1 MTSVKTPEEIQIMR
15 VGGAKIGKILQ
26 ELLSMSTV
34 GVRLLDLEAHAQKRI
49 KEEGGL
55 PSFSTVGDYQ
65 WATCLCVNDVVVH
78 GIPSEYRLQHGDVF
92 TIDIGMIYEGL
103 HTDTAWSMIVGDEK
117 DTTENKKRFLAV
129 GADTLWKAIAAAK
142 PGNRIGN
149 ISEVIQREI
158 EGAGYSVIKDLTGH
172 GVGRKLHEEPMI
184 PEYVRG
190 DIARTPL
197 LTSGMTIA
205 IEVIYAEGKGSIE
218 YIGDDGW
225 ALASRDQSL
234 TATFEHTILI
244 SDPESAVLTKPE
256 N

>member
-1 MTSVKTPEEIQIMR
+1 MTSVKTPEEIQAM
-15 VGGAKIGKILQ
+15 KIGGGKLGRILQ
-26 ELLSMSTV
+26 ELLVLSTP
-34 GVRLLDLEAHAQKRI
+34 GTRLLDLEDAAQKKI
-49 KEEGGL
+49 KEAGGL

-78 GIPSEYRLQHGDVF
+78 GIPSEYRLQPGDVF

-103 HTDTAWSMIVGDEK
+103 HTDTAWSLIVGDEK
-117 DTTENKKRFLAV
+117 DKTERKRKFLAV
-129 GADTLWKAIAAAK
+129 GADTLEKAIAVAT
-142 PGNRIGN
+142 PGNRVGN

-172 GVGRKLHEEPMI
+172 GVGKKLHEEPMI

-190 DIARTPL
+190 DISRTPL
-197 LTSGMTIA
+197 LASGMTIA
-205 IEVIYAEGKGSIE
+205 IEVIYAEGKGTIE
-218 YIGDDGW
+218 YVGDDGW
-225 ALASRDQSL
+225 ALASKDQSL

-244 SDPESAVLTKPE
+244 GEPESTVLTKPE

>member
-1 MTSVKTPEEIQIMR
+1 MIAPKTPEEIRAMTI
-15 VGGAKIGKILQ
+15 GGGKLGKILQ
-26 ELLSMSTV
+26 ELLIMSTP
-34 GVRLLDLEAHAQKRI
+34 GTRLLDLEEMAQKRI

-78 GIPSEYRLQHGDVF
+78 GIPSEYRLTSGDVF

-117 DTTENKKRFLAV
+117 DKTEKKKRFLDV
-129 GADTLWKAIAAAK
+129 GAQTLEKAIAVAVA
-142 PGNRIGN
+142 GNRVGH

-158 EGAGYSVIKDLTGH
+158 EGAGFSVIKDLTGH

-190 DIARTPL
+190 NIERTPL
-197 LTSGMTIA
+197 LTSRMTIA
-205 IEVIYAEGKGSIE
+205 IEVIYAEGKGTIE
-218 YIGDDGW
+218 YLVDDGW

-234 TATFEHTILI
+234 TATFEHTIAI
-244 SDPESAVLTKPE
+244 GDGKSTVLTKPE

>member
-1 MTSVKTPEEIQIMR
+1 MISSKTPEELQAMK
-15 VGGAKIGKILQ
+15 VGGGKLGRILQ
-26 ELLSMSTV
+26 ELLAMSVSGT
-34 GVRLLDLEAHAQKRI
+34 RLLDLEELAQKRI
-49 KEEGGL
+49 KEAGGL

-78 GIPSEYRLQHGDVF
+78 GIPSEYRLMAGDIF

-103 HTDTAWSMIVGDEK
+103 HTDTAWSMIIGEEK
-117 DTTENKKRFLAV
+117 DKTEKKKRFLSV
-129 GADTLWKAIAAAK
+129 GEETLAKAIGVATS
-142 PGNRIGN
+142 GNRVGH

-158 EGAGYSVIKDLTGH
+158 EKAGYSVIKDLTGH

-197 LTSGMTIA
+197 LVSGMTIA
-205 IEVIYAEGKGSIE
+205 IEVIYAEGKGTIE
-218 YIGDDGW
+218 YVNDDGW
-225 ALASRDQSL
+225 ALASRDQSM
-234 TATFEHTILI
+234 TATFEHTIAI
-244 SDPESAVLTKPE
+244 GDEESTVLTKRE

>member
-1 MTSVKTPEEIQIMR
+1 MTSVKTPEEIQAMR
-15 VGGAKIGKILQ
+15 VGGDKIGRILQ
-26 ELLSMSTV
+26 ELLAMSVPGT
-34 GVRLLDLEAHAQKRI
+34 RLLDLEAYAQKRI

-55 PSFSTVGDYQ
+55 PSFSTVADYK

-78 GIPSEYRLQHGDVF
+78 GIPSEYCLKHGDVF

-103 HTDTAWSMIVGDEK
+103 HTDTAWSLIVGDEK
-117 DTTENKKRFLAV
+117 DKTESKKRFLTV
-129 GADTLWKAIAAAK
+129 GAETLWKAIAVAK

-158 EGAGYSVIKDLTGH
+158 EGAGYNVIKDLTGH

-184 PEYVRG
+184 PEYIRG

-197 LTSGMTIA
+197 LASGMTIA
-205 IEVIYAEGKGSIE
+205 IEVIYAEGKGTIE
-218 YIGDDGW
+218 YVGDDGW

-234 TATFEHTILI
+234 TATFEHTIVI
-244 SDPESAVLTKPE
+244 GDPESTVLTKPE

>member
-1 MTSVKTPEEIQIMR
+1 MTSVKTPEEIHAMR
-15 VGGAKIGKILQ
+15 VGGDKIGRILQ
-26 ELLSMSTV
+26 ELLAMSKPGTQ
-34 GVRLLDLEAHAQKRI
+34 LLDLEAHAQKRI
-49 KEEGGL
+49 KEEGGF
-55 PSFSTVGDYQ
+55 PSFSTVADYK

-78 GIPSEYRLQHGDVF
+78 GIPSEYRLKHGDVF

-103 HTDTAWSMIVGDEK
+103 HTDTAWSLIVGDEK
-117 DTTENKKRFLAV
+117 DQTERKKRFLQV
-129 GADTLWKAIAAAK
+129 GADTLWKAIAVAK
-142 PGNRIGN
+142 PGNRVGN

-197 LTSGMTIA
+197 LSSGMTIA
-205 IEVIYAEGKGSIE
+205 IEVIYTEGKGTIE
-218 YIGDDGW
+218 YVGDDGW
-225 ALASRDQSL
+225 ALASRDRSL
-234 TATFEHTILI
+234 TATFEHTIVI
-244 SDPESAVLTKPE
+244 GEPESTVLTKPE